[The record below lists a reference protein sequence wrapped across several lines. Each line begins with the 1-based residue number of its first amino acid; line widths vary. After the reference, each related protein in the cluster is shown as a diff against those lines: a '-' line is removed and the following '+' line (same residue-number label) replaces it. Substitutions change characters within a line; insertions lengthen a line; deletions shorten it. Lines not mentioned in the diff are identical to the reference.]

1 MNQEQ
6 QRSEQRYRS
15 LNFNNESNKHLK
27 ELQSLVS
34 RGAHGNG
41 DTALTWASTAEGNLP
56 FSEEDHRDVRLHY
69 KTGIIPRLLYGETYS
84 LGGCVLGGK
93 DYEMLFLD
101 CEQQLHGHEGLAEG
115 HGEPPRMTGVGSVVG
130 VFDLAKDGEDG
141 NKVEVFVVHKVDEYT
156 ILVKYVL
163 DSLESGSEF
172 AANIFIARISDRV
185 DALNRWKVLA
195 VICHESHALTKHKAF
210 PLNVEPA
217 QYSTRSV
224 RKLF

>member
-156 ILVKYVL
+156 DFGDKKILVKYVL

-172 AANIFIARISDRV
+172 AGQLYKGQRGRFEGQFNGWSRQDHAMMV
-185 DALNRWKVLA
+185 EL
-195 VICHESHALTKHKAF
+195 ESVT
-210 PLNVEPA
+210 V
-217 QYSTRSV
+217 STP
-224 RKLF
+224 